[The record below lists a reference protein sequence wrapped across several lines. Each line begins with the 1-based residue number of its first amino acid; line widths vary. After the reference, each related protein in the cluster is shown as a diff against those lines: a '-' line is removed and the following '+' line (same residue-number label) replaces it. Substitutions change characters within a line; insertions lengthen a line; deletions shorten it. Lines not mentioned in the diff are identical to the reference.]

1 MKVPVYTVKGEK
13 AGEIDLPSVFSEPVR
28 EDLIRRAVIAAQ
40 SHRLQPKGTKPKAG
54 RGYTAEYVGV
64 RRIPFH
70 HRTINVG
77 RARLPRTKNFRYLIQ
92 GWVANVP
99 QAVGGPR
106 AHPPKVEKNLRE
118 EINKKER
125 RKAIRS
131 AIAATA
137 DENLVRLRG
146 HVFSTSPLPIVVE
159 DDVEALK
166 SVRDVK
172 EMLRALGVWEDV
184 ERAKEKTR
192 RRAGKGER
200 RGRAY
205 KTPKS
210 VLIVVKENR
219 GIYRAARNLP
229 GVDVVEVRNLNAELL
244 APGGHPGRLT
254 IWSKSAIEALNG
266 LFVVGGWQR

>member
-1 MKVPVYTVKGEK
+1 MRVPVYTIEGEKKGEI
-13 AGEIDLPSVFSEPVR
+13 ELPSVFSEPIR
-28 EDLIRRAVIAAQ
+28 EDLIRRAVIAIQ
-40 SHRLQPKGTKPKAG
+40 THRLQPKGTKPKAG
-54 RGYTAEYVGV
+54 RDYTAEYVGN
-64 RRIPFH
+64 RRVPFH
-70 HRTINVG
+70 HRTINIG

-106 AHPPKVEKNLRE
+106 AHPPKVEKDLRE
-118 EINKKER
+118 EINRKER

-137 DENLVRLRG
+137 DEERVRLRG
-146 HVFSTSPLPIVVE
+146 HVFSVSTLPIVVE
-159 DDVEALK
+159 DKIESLRSTK
-166 SVRDVK
+166 EVK
-172 EMLRALGVWEDV
+172 EFFKKIGIWEDV
-184 ERAKEKTR
+184 ERARNKTR

-210 VLIVVKENR
+210 VLIVVKENK
-219 GIYRAARNLP
+219 GIYEAARNLP

-254 IWSKSAIEALNG
+254 VWSESAINELNN
-266 LFVVGGWQR
+266 LFVVG